1 MNFGELFMSITIPAA
16 AAIHARPSTVGVKM
30 VLGAAGDVFDSNWAV
45 FGLAAEAVIA
55 MCIAAQWIAAH
66 RAGRFVLLP
75 WTIYLGIAATFMLA
89 VYAWIEQEWIFLL
102 SQLLSALIGLRLF
115 GWLREAPTPVRPG
128 EKPKL
133 PVVAPDSAELK
144 LPRKEPP
151 SGIKS
156 TSKVP
161 G

>member
-1 MNFGELFMSITIPAA
+1 MSFTNSAATAVNFA
-16 AAIHARPSTVGVKM
+16 PSRSASQM

-55 MCIAAQWIAAH
+55 LCIASQWIATH
-66 RAGRFVLLP
+66 RANRFVLVP
-75 WTIYLGIAATFMLA
+75 WTIYLGITATFMLA
-89 VYAWIEQEWIFLL
+89 VYAWIVQEWIFLL
-102 SQLLSALIGLRLF
+102 SQLLSALIGLRLLA
-115 GWLREAPTPVRPG
+115 WLRETPAPIRPG

>member
-1 MNFGELFMSITIPAA
+1 MTFGEPFMMTTIPAVA
-16 AAIHARPSTVGVKM
+16 VITAFVFGTQGVLA
-30 VLGAAGDVFDSNWAV
+30 LGTDVFDSNWLV
-45 FGLAAEAVIA
+45 FGLAAETVIA
-55 MCIAAQWIAAH
+55 LCIAAQWVATH
-66 RAGRFVLLP
+66 RAGRFVLVP

-89 VYAWIEQEWIFLL
+89 VYAWIAQDWVFLL
-102 SQLLSALIGLRLF
+102 SQLLSALIGLRLL
-115 GWLREAPTPVRPG
+115 GWSRQMPVPFRPG

-151 SGIKS
+151 SGIKP

>member
-1 MNFGELFMSITIPAA
+1 MTFGEPFMMTTIPGIAA
-16 AAIHARPSTVGVKM
+16 LAASIVGAPV
-30 VLGAAGDVFDSNWAV
+30 VLGAGTDVFDSNWLM

-55 MCIAAQWIAAH
+55 LCIAAQWIATH
-66 RAGRFVLLP
+66 RAGRFVLVP

-89 VYAWIEQEWIFLL
+89 VYAWIAQDWIFLL
-102 SQLLSALIGLRLF
+102 SQLLSALIGLRLL
-115 GWLREAPTPVRPG
+115 GWSREMPVPFRPG

-151 SGIKS
+151 SGIKP